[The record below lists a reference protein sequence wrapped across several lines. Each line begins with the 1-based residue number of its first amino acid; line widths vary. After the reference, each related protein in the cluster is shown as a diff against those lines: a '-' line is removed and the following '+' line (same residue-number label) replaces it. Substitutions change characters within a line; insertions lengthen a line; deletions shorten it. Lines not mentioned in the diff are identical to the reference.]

1 MKNILFN
8 STTNIV
14 GGGLKNSAFFIRK
27 ALEDTNLNWHF
38 AVCRP
43 VFDLLKEW
51 ELNIPL
57 DNFTLFEN
65 SPAHNFSA
73 RAKLK
78 NLAGELKVD
87 LVYTMAGPAYVKF
100 PCRHLQGISNGYIT
114 HGDWESFRFRGS
126 LLRTLKYYGHVG
138 IQFLYSLKATDF
150 LFQTN
155 YAKNSF
161 KKRSKV
167 KEHRMHVI
175 SNAFDLN
182 LKTYFDE
189 SENISEDNLNS
200 EIIVLC
206 HGAGHLHKGFQYI
219 PRIVK
224 ELKDLTDR
232 KFKFIL
238 TLPFESRLWIQIESE
253 IEKYKLADHV
263 INKGPFNYT
272 GLKNLLD
279 ICKIVFVPSL
289 LETFS
294 SSYLEAMCAKKKL
307 VVANKNFAK
316 EVCGRYAIYIIPQKS
331 KSTAL
336 TFAHLFENL
345 EVTMKEREIADEILS
360 NYGTQEE
367 RFDKIITLI
376 TNLISK
382 R

>member
-8 STTNIV
+8 ASTNIV
-14 GGGLKNSAFFIRK
+14 GGGLKNSSFFIRK
-27 ALEDTNLNWHF
+27 ALENTNFNWHF

-51 ELNIPL
+51 ELNIPP
-57 DNFTLFEN
+57 NNITLFEN

-73 RAKLK
+73 RTKLK
-78 NLAGELKVD
+78 NLACELKID
-87 LVYTMAGPAYVKF
+87 MVYTMAGPAYVKF
-100 PCRHLQGISNGYIT
+100 PCRHLQGISNPYIT

-126 LLRTLKYYGHVG
+126 LLRTLKYFGYVG

-150 LFQTN
+150 VFQTN

-161 KKRSKV
+161 KKRSNLD
-167 KEHRMHVI
+167 EHRMHVI

-182 LKTYFDE
+182 LKKYFDE
-189 SENISEDNLNS
+189 RDNFSESNLSS

-219 PRIVK
+219 PGIVR
-224 ELKDLTDR
+224 ELKEMTDR
-232 KFKFIL
+232 EFKFIL
-238 TLPFESRLWIQIESE
+238 TLPFESRLWVQIKSE
-253 IEKYKLADHV
+253 IEKYNLTDHI
-263 INKGPFNYT
+263 INHGPFNYT
-272 GLKNLLD
+272 ELKNLLD

-294 SSYLEAMCAKKKL
+294 SSYLEAMCAQKKL
-307 VVANKNFAK
+307 VVADKNFAK
-316 EVCGRYAIYIIPQKS
+316 EVCGRYAIYITPQKS

-336 TFAHLFENL
+336 TFSHLFENL
-345 EVTMKEREIADEILS
+345 EVTMNEREIAEKILS

-382 R
+382 Q